1 MQLYDL
7 NDVEERVIL
16 VGVQEGDGE
25 DAEESVEELAELS
38 KTAGAQVVGTVIQ
51 KRERIHPGT
60 YVDRKSVV

>member
-25 DAEESVEELAELS
+25 DA
-38 KTAGAQVVGTVIQ
+38 
-51 KRERIHPGT
+51 
-60 YVDRKSVV
+60 DRKSVV

>member
-60 YVDRKSVV
+60 

>member
-38 KTAGAQVVGTVIQ
+38 KTAGA
-51 KRERIHPGT
+51 
-60 YVDRKSVV
+60 